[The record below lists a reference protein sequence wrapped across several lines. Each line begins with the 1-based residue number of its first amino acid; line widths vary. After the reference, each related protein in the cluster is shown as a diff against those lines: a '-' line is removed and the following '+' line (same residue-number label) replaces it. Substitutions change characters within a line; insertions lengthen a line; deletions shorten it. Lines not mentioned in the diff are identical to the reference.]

1 VKRIQEFERLE
12 AEQKNINLNEKEE
25 NLFEQTIK
33 IRMEKESEEK
43 EP

>member
-1 VKRIQEFERLE
+1 LD
-12 AEQKNINLNEKEE
+12 AEQKNIKLYKMEE
-25 NLFEQTIK
+25 ILFEQTIK